1 LTFGR
6 GRVKEVR
13 KSFQG
18 TAMAMTTQPRK
29 VLKGFLL
36 AIVLTVINVT
46 AASAQSA
53 AAQSL
58 RELLDRSEKERKG
71 LMFYVKG
78 QTIPGI
84 VVKIGA
90 DTVEVRN
97 QTYGR
102 IIIRLDS
109 IDAVAINLV
118 NQSYSATKE
127 TTWQDYPT
135 TI

>member
-1 LTFGR
+1 
-6 GRVKEVR
+6 
-13 KSFQG
+13 
-18 TAMAMTTQPRK
+18 MARSPK
-29 VLKGFLL
+29 VPKAAKAFML
-36 AIVLTVINVT
+36 AIALTAIDGT
-46 AASAQSA
+46 AASAQSP
-53 AAQSL
+53 AAQSF

-84 VVKIGA
+84 VIKISA

-109 IDAVAINLV
+109 IDAVAIN
-118 NQSYSATKE
+118 
-127 TTWQDYPT
+127 
-135 TI
+135 

>member
-1 LTFGR
+1 
-6 GRVKEVR
+6 
-13 KSFQG
+13 
-18 TAMAMTTQPRK
+18 MAMTTQPRK

-53 AAQSL
+53 AAQSF

-109 IDAVAINLV
+109 IDAVAIN
-118 NQSYSATKE
+118 
-127 TTWQDYPT
+127 
-135 TI
+135 

>member
-1 LTFGR
+1 
-6 GRVKEVR
+6 
-13 KSFQG
+13 
-18 TAMAMTTQPRK
+18 MALSTQSRK
-29 VLKGFLL
+29 VLKASLL
-36 AIVLTVINVT
+36 AIVLTLINVT
-46 AASAQSA
+46 AASAQSP
-53 AAQSL
+53 AAQSF

-78 QTIPGI
+78 QTIPGV

-109 IDAVAINLV
+109 IDAVAIN
-118 NQSYSATKE
+118 
-127 TTWQDYPT
+127 
-135 TI
+135 

>member
-1 LTFGR
+1 
-6 GRVKEVR
+6 
-13 KSFQG
+13 
-18 TAMAMTTQPRK
+18 MALTTQPDK
-29 VLKGFLL
+29 AFKALLL
-36 AIVLTVINVT
+36 ATVLTVIHSSV
-46 AASAQSA
+46 ASAQST
-53 AAQSL
+53 AAQSF

-84 VVKIGA
+84 VVKTGA

-109 IDAVAINLV
+109 IDAVAIN
-118 NQSYSATKE
+118 
-127 TTWQDYPT
+127 
-135 TI
+135 